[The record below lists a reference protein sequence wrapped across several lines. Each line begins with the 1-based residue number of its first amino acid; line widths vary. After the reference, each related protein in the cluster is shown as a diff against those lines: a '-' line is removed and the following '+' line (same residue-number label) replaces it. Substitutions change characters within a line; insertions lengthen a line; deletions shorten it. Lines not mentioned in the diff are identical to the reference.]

1 MKKDKIVYDF
11 AKEFTET
18 PGPRYASLGD
28 FSGEKFKDEVLRNLL
43 EEYDKVEI
51 DGSGIKTS
59 FSPSF
64 LSEAFGSLSV
74 EMGADT
80 LLGRVRLYSKTNDK
94 LEEKFRQY
102 ASIGA

>member
-1 MKKDKIVYDF
+1 MRKDKIVYDF

-18 PGPRYASLGD
+18 PGPRYDSLGD
-28 FSGEKFKDEVLRNLL
+28 FSGEKFRDEVLRKLL
-43 EEYDKVEI
+43 DEYDNIEI

-64 LSEAFGSLSV
+64 LSEAFGRLAA
-74 EMGADT
+74 EMGTDT
-80 LLGRVRLYSKTNDK
+80 LFSRVRLYSKTNDK

>member
-1 MKKDKIVYDF
+1 MRKDKIVYDF
-11 AKEFTET
+11 AKEFTEA

-28 FSGEKFKDEVLRNLL
+28 FSGQTFREEVLKKLL
-43 EEYDKVEI
+43 DKYDKVEI

-64 LSEAFGSLSV
+64 LSEAFGSLAV
-74 EMGADT
+74 EMGKDV
-80 LLGRVRLYSKTNDK
+80 LLDRVRLYSKTNDK

-102 ASIGA
+102 VSVGV